1 MSGDD
6 RFGLPSLDET
16 TWYSVLGLTSIA
28 TETEIRKSYMKLA
41 KKLHPDK
48 TKNLESA
55 ELFKIVVNAH
65 SLLTDSKER
74 EQYDRQLKIRN
85 LYDYDPLGLN
95 TGNNQSQESKYTSK
109 PRRRAYS
116 YDKQPY
122 GFGLSTSTDGKKS
135 RSRSP
140 EKSSVP
146 IFQSFNM
153 KSYQRSY
160 NRKTELDKEE
170 KEYNNNSFREK
181 PTTQEEAVDED
192 AVEEEE
198 ENEDEE
204 VHNNNTSKR
213 TMDDNSFEEVNDT
226 EEKQNIPE
234 EFKEET
240 NTKDH
245 ENLNKANMTND
256 EPDVE
261 IENNNFKRKKTG
273 SLKPDHNGVDE
284 KDRNSW
290 NHNYRRTARNKQE
303 TREQVRRS
311 VSPLKKVPL
320 SHHKDL
326 RDTFTSGI
334 NEVINKLYNSIDHES
349 NTVRPSEDLNDL
361 SLGDTPAKKPLS
373 HRRGLNDTFDTGE
386 NDPIFNMDNINDTL
400 ESIPMSKKAKLETD
414 YGEQPH
420 TENIHEPVNQT
431 LPRYYKKD
439 SIPMEDSFNMT
450 KLQKIINVELP
461 NIILP
466 HMNQPISLYQLNSFR
481 QELTVFNEASNRIKE
496 MLIGVY
502 QQKIRYD
509 MSRNTQLFKIENQIF
524 LQQSNFLNQ
533 SIMNKINEIEQNQQI
548 AILRY
553 LEISRRT

>member
-6 RFGLPSLDET
+6 GVGLPPLDET

-41 KKLHPDK
+41 KQLHPDK

-65 SLLTDSKER
+65 SLLTDPKER
-74 EQYDRQLKIRN
+74 EQYDRQLRIRN
-85 LYDYDPLGLN
+85 LYEYDPLGLN
-95 TGNNQSQESKYTSK
+95 TRNIQSQEAKYTSK

-135 RSRSP
+135 RSKSP

-170 KEYNNNSFREK
+170 QEYNNNSFRDK
-181 PTTQEEAVDED
+181 PQGQEEV
-192 AVEEEE
+192 VEETKHKGEE
-198 ENEDEE
+198 RDTINA
-204 VHNNNTSKR
+204 SKR
-213 TMDDNSFEEVNDT
+213 TMDEESFVSFDNT
-226 EEKQNIPE
+226 EQKQNISE
-234 EFKEET
+234 DFKEEINSRNNENQT
-240 NTKDH
+240 NTDVI
-245 ENLNKANMTND
+245 ND
-256 EPDVE
+256 EPGME
-261 IENNNFKRKKTG
+261 MENNGFKRKKMS
-273 SLKPDHNGVDE
+273 SLKPDHNDIDE
-284 KDRNSW
+284 KDRNNW
-290 NHNYRRTARNKQE
+290 NRNLRRTARNKQE

-311 VSPLKKVPL
+311 VSPLKKGSL
-320 SHHKDL
+320 SDHKGL

-334 NEVINKLYNSIDHES
+334 NEVINKLYNSMDNES
-349 NTVRPSEDLNDL
+349 NTVRSSEDLNDL
-361 SLGDTPAKKPLS
+361 SLGDTPTKKLSS
-373 HRRGLNDTFDTGE
+373 HRRSLNDTCDMGE

-400 ESIPMSKKAKLETD
+400 ESIPMSKKAKLETE
-414 YGEQPH
+414 YGELPH

-450 KLQKIINVELP
+450 KLQKILSVELP

-466 HMNQPISLYQLNSFR
+466 HMNQLVSLYQLDKIR
-481 QELTVFNEASNRIKE
+481 QELTAFNEACNQVKE

-509 MSRNTQLFKIENQIF
+509 MSRNTQLFKIENQII

-533 SIMNKINEIEQNQQI
+533 SIINKINEIEQHQQI
-548 AILRY
+548 AIQRY
-553 LEISRRT
+553 LEMCRRT